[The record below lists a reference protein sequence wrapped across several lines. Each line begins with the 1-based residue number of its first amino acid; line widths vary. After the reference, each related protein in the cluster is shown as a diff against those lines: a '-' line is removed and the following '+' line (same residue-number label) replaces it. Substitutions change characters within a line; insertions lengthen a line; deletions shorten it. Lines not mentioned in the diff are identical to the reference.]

1 MSLVTPE
8 AGAEHELL
16 FNEWVSDFSKRAFQ
30 FGILPI
36 FVAIPKVPKV
46 LV

>member
-1 MSLVTPE
+1 MSLVTPK

-16 FNEWVSDFSKRAFQ
+16 FNELVSGFSRRAFP

-36 FVAIPKVPKV
+36 FVTIPKVPKV